1 MVKEGAT
8 SINATLNGS
17 ERVVANGIP
26 DSYRMPPYRNQ
37 LSDQEVADVLTFVR
51 TSWGNQGGAVKAD
64 EVKELRERTN
74 PASSN
79 PIILQMR

>member
-1 MVKEGAT
+1 MVKESAT

-51 TSWGNQGGAVKAD
+51 TSWGNQGGAVKVD

-74 PASSN
+74 PAGSN